1 MAQCTQCGA
10 EGLKWET
17 VLPTRGFRLTEP
29 EGGLHVC
36 RPEDKLKNMCEKSK
50 SLKRKKKR
58 CKSIETKTAIY
69 NN

>member
-17 VLPTRGFRLTEP
+17 VHPTGGFRLTEP

-36 RPEDKLKNMCEKSK
+36 RPEDKLKEYV
-50 SLKRKKKR
+50 RKVKERKAQKEAVQKYR
-58 CKSIETKTAIY
+58 DENGY
-69 NN
+69 L